1 MFDMR
6 YHIASLVAVFFALAI
21 GIILGAVVG
30 NKGVIVEQQ
39 QSLVKRIESNLAE
52 LRAENRM
59 LKEEVA
65 DQNSFEKQVA
75 PLAIKDRLAEKNVVI
90 VVTVKSD
97 GDVLQSIQDN
107 IKKAGAATY
116 RIEVKD
122 DFKITENMVEE
133 LQPYFE
139 GTLNENNARELI
151 LKRMAI
157 DLTSEPGSVPEGKEP
172 FILQLK
178 NMDFIETDLALN
190 GPIAPTDAAV
200 IFGGSNADQDPQK
213 TDLHLI
219 NQLKVSSIRVIGVE
233 TTDCKKSYI
242 EAYQHARIPTIDN
255 INQPMGIISMVFALT
270 GIDGDYGVKDS
281 AERLVPVLQ

>member
-21 GIILGAVVG
+21 GILLGTVIG

-59 LKEEVA
+59 LKEELA
-65 DQNSFEKQVA
+65 DQNSFEKQIA
-75 PLAIKDRLAEKNVVI
+75 PLAIKDRLVGKNIVVI
-90 VVTVKSD
+90 ATAKFD
-97 GDVLQSIQDN
+97 GEVLESIQEN
-107 IKKAGAATY
+107 IKKAGATVY

-122 DFKITENMVEE
+122 DFKVTDKTIEE

-139 GTLNENNARELI
+139 GTLNESNARELI
-151 LKRMAI
+151 LKRMSI
-157 DLTSEPGSVPEGKEP
+157 ELTPEPGPVPEEKEP

-178 NMDFIETDLALN
+178 NMDLIETDLALN
-190 GPIAPTDAAV
+190 GPIAPIDAAV
-200 IFGGSNADQDPQK
+200 ILGGSNTDQDPQK

-219 NQLKVSSIRVIGVE
+219 NQLKASSLRVIGVE

-242 EAYQHARIPTIDN
+242 EAYQHAGIPTIDN
-255 INQPMGIISMVFALT
+255 INQPMGIITMVFVLT

-281 AERLVPVLQ
+281 AERLMPVLQ